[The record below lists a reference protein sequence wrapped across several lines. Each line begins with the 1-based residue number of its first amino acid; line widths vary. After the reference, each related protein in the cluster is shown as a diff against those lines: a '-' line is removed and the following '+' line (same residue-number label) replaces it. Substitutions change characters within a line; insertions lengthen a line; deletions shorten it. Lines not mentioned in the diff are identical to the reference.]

1 MKYKVGDL
9 VTWNDNI
16 APNSRTQYGIVIGFE
31 EFLDWD
37 LQEKKEL
44 AITIYWNGNITTKS
58 SPATLKK
65 L

>member
-16 APNSRTQYGIVIGFE
+16 APNSRTQYGIVIGFK

-44 AITIYWNGNITTKS
+44 AITIYWNGNITTNT
-58 SPATLKK
+58 SPMTLKK

>member
-16 APNSRTQYGIVIGFE
+16 AHNSGMQYGIVIGFK

-44 AITIYWNGNITTKS
+44 TITIYWNGHVTTNS
-58 SPATLKK
+58 SPAVLEK